1 MSLTF
6 TARLAE
12 RRFALHLR
20 MQPGETVAVLGP
32 NGAGKSTLLNIHA
45 GLLRPDAGRAELDGR
60 SLFEVGP
67 GRARWTP
74 PQARGI
80 SMLAQDADLFPHLSV
95 RENVAFGPRSKGART
110 AKAHEVAEHWLGEVE
125 ALELAARK
133 PAQLSGGQAQ
143 RVAIARALASDP
155 KLLLLDEPLAAL
167 DIAVAPA
174 IRRTLLRVLQDRTAI
189 IVTHDILDALT
200 LADRVIVLADGRIIE
215 QGAARETLER
225 PRTAFTAGLAALN
238 LLTGVRTADGM
249 VTDSGVRIVSTEE
262 TDAALGARV
271 AAAIRPTAV
280 RVCTE
285 PSSTAG
291 ANRFVASILDLEP
304 RGDIVRVRSELIS
317 ADLHPAAVADAGLT
331 TGMTVE
337 YAFDADAVTIYA
349 NGASASPDIS

>member
-1 MSLTF
+1 MTLTFAASLTDRHF
-6 TARLAE
+6 DLE
-12 RRFALHLR
+12 LQML
-20 MQPGETVAVLGP
+20 PGETVAVLGP
-32 NGAGKSTLLNIHA
+32 NGAGKSTLLNILA
-45 GLLRPDAGRAELDGR
+45 GLLRPDAGRAELDGLP
-60 SLFEVGP
+60 LFDLEAG
-67 GRARWTP
+67 RWTP
-74 PQARGI
+74 PQVRGV

-95 RENVAFGPRSKGART
+95 RENVAFGPRSKGVRKAT
-110 AKAHEVAEHWLGEVE
+110 AHELAEHWLGEVD

-143 RVAIARALASDP
+143 RVAIARALATDP

-174 IRRTLLRVLQDRTAI
+174 IRRTLLRVLKDRTAI

-215 QGAARETLER
+215 QGAARDTLER

-238 LLTGVRTADGM
+238 LLTGVRTVEGM
-249 VTDSGVRIVSTEE
+249 VTDSGAQIVSTVA

-280 RVCTE
+280 RVSTE
-285 PSSTAG
+285 PSSMSG
-291 ANRFVASILDLEP
+291 PNRFVAAILDLEP

-317 ADLHPAAVADAGLT
+317 ADLHPGAVADALLT

-337 YAFDADAVTIYA
+337 YVFDADAVTIYA
-349 NGASASPDIS
+349 TTHS